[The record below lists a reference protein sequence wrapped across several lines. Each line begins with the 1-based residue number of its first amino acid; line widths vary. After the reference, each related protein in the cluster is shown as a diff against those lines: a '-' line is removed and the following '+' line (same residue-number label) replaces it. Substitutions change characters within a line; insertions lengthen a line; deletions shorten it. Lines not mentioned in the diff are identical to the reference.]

1 MKNFIYLAI
10 AIVTEI
16 LSTSA
21 LKSSIGFT
29 KLWPSILTCI
39 FYAISIY
46 FLSLTLEEM
55 PIGIAYAIWCG
66 VGIVLVSLVGT
77 FIFKQHLDKPAIIG
91 IILIITG
98 VVIMNIFSSSGN
110 D

>member
-1 MKNFIYLAI
+1 MKNFIYLAV

-21 LKSSIGFT
+21 LKSSVGFT
-29 KLWPSILTCI
+29 KLWPSVLTCI
-39 FYAISIY
+39 FYATSIY

-66 VGIVLVSLVGT
+66 VGIVLVSLVGALV
-77 FIFKQHLDKPAIIG
+77 FKQYLDKPAMIG
-91 IILIITG
+91 IVLIIAG
-98 VVIMNIFSSSGN
+98 VVIMNIFSKSGM